1 MGGHRMK
8 AYVITHS
15 STYEERAEAVG
26 CWMKEQGVDVTW
38 VFADFDHRILK
49 NVPRREQDH
58 VYLHM
63 APYSS
68 NLSPGRIRSIR
79 EFAREVEKYL
89 TGRAADLLYFM
100 IPANSFVP
108 TAKRLKKLTGAK
120 IVLDIIDL
128 WPESLPLPHADK
140 LLPVYAWKQLRDHSI
155 GCADLIFTE
164 CGLYQD
170 LLPLP
175 KDKTKT
181 LYWFHKGAAAVSED
195 TASVNPTDA
204 VPVDDDPG
212 MSGQN
217 ISPEDGCLHIAYIGA
232 INHIIDIRAIAE
244 LLKKL
249 QREQPVV
256 LDVIGYGRK
265 KEEFLEALD
274 EAGIQSEDYGAVFDE
289 EEKAEIFSRC
299 SFGIN
304 MMVPEVR
311 VGLTMKSLDYLAYGL
326 PLLNNIGGD
335 TWELVEEYDA
345 GVNIPR
351 ENVETVIPRI
361 LAMAKDPLA
370 AEDARRLFEERFTT
384 ECFRNTLQEKL
395 GPILRECETESIRRE
410 NKTGPGGG
418 SEAAAQPLVSVVMAA
433 CNGEKYL
440 PEQLDSILSQI
451 GEDDEV
457 VVSVDPSQDRTFEI
471 LFEYAAKDARIRVLE
486 GPGEGVIRNVEHAL
500 QSSSGRL
507 IFLADQDDVW
517 MPDKVEKV
525 CRTLEHNTL
534 VLHDAQIVDENLD
547 EISPSFMSWR
557 RSRKGMLANIR
568 KNSYIGCCMAFRREL
583 LEYILPFPEK
593 LPMHDQWIGLLAE
606 KHGSARLL
614 RVPLIRYRRH
624 GANATKQTHAN
635 AAQMLKWRAEITR
648 EVLKR

>member
-1 MGGHRMK
+1 MK

-15 STYEERAEAVG
+15 STYEGRAEAVG
-26 CWMKEQGVDVTW
+26 SWMKEKGADVTW
-38 VFADFDHRILK
+38 IFADFDHRTLK
-49 NVPRREQDH
+49 NVSRREPDH

-63 APYSS
+63 MPYSG

-89 TGRAADLLYFM
+89 TGRSADLLYFM

-108 TAKRLKKLTGAK
+108 AAKRLKKQTGAK
-120 IVLDIIDL
+120 VVFDIIDL
-128 WPESLPLPHADK
+128 WPESLPLPHLDR
-140 LLPVYAWKQLRDHSI
+140 LLPVYAWKQLRDHSVS
-155 GCADLIFTE
+155 CADLIFTE
-164 CGLYQD
+164 CGLYQE

-175 KDKTKT
+175 KEKTKT
-181 LYWFHKGAAAVSED
+181 LYWFREEAAAIPENAASAN
-195 TASVNPTDA
+195 TAA
-204 VPVDDDPG
+204 
-212 MSGQN
+212 
-217 ISPEDGCLHIAYIGA
+217 EDGCLHIAYIGA
-232 INHIIDIRAIAE
+232 INNIIDIDAITD
-244 LLKKL
+244 LMRKL
-249 QREQPVV
+249 QRERPVV
-256 LDVIGYGRK
+256 VDVIGYGRK
-265 KEEFLEALD
+265 KEEFLKALD

-326 PLLNNIGGD
+326 PLLNNIAGD
-335 TWELVEEYDA
+335 TWELVEENDA
-345 GVNIPR
+345 GINIPR
-351 ENVETVIPRI
+351 EAPETVIPRI
-361 LAMAKDPLA
+361 LAMADDPFAGKDV
-370 AEDARRLFEERFTT
+370 RRLFEKYFTAERF
-384 ECFRNTLQEKL
+384 RDTLQETL
-395 GPILRECETESIRRE
+395 ETVLRECTAKEDGVS
-410 NKTGPGGG
+410 
-418 SEAAAQPLVSVVMAA
+418 SEAAAQPVISVVMAA

-440 PEQLDSILSQI
+440 PEQLDSILSQL
-451 GEDDEV
+451 GENDEL

-486 GPGEGVIRNVEHAL
+486 GPGKGVIRNVENAL
-500 QSSSGRL
+500 QSSCGRL

-517 MPDKVEKV
+517 MPDKVDKV
-525 CRTLEHNTL
+525 SRTLEHNTL

-583 LEYILPFPEK
+583 LEYILPFPEN

-606 KHGSARLL
+606 KHGSVRLL
-614 RVPLIRYRRH
+614 RTPLIRYRRH
-624 GANATKQTHAN
+624 GDNATKQTHAN